1 MTPAQLKNALELKF
15 NVLCFVDLAD
25 INQSLSTVYKIFN
38 DHRREVFD
46 SADRLVFYSNHTP
59 SNELIDHICQAAD
72 TIDIGR
78 FFIMICCPTPLLTSE
93 NNIEYFKVK
102 VTSQSLLADN
112 ITNSNSMCLLP
123 WMHLAIMN
131 RGDVKP
137 CCVSNEIIGNVSDQP
152 LTDIFNNTQMFTLRN
167 ALSTGKK
174 PAGCSHCWD
183 LESQNIES
191 NRQWN
196 LTHYKKQLY
205 SEWIDNPSIRSI
217 DFRPSNVC
225 NFKCRICNPAAS
237 SLLAA
242 EQLSLT
248 KNIGKISI
256 LKNLDLKGKWYDED
270 EKFINQILN
279 LLPNLENIDFYGGEP
294 FLLKQLPI
302 ILKKAVDTDESSHI
316 RLHFNTNGSIFPDKL
331 IPYFQKFKQIDI
343 SVSIDNIKDRF
354 EFERGG
360 VWDEIESNIE
370 LFKKEPTVKFNIS
383 IMPTVNIQN
392 VLYLDQLIAWADKN
406 EHRIIFNY
414 LDGPLYMNIN
424 HMTVAAKELVI
435 NKYQNHA
442 HPELRNISNR
452 VQGSTGSDG
461 TKFINY
467 MQKLDSHRKEN
478 FLNSHYEIAIAMG
491 YSV

>member
-1 MTPAQLKNALELKF
+1 M
-15 NVLCFVDLAD
+15 
-25 INQSLSTVYKIFN
+25 
-38 DHRREVFD
+38 
-46 SADRLVFYSNHTP
+46 
-59 SNELIDHICQAAD
+59 
-72 TIDIGR
+72 
-78 FFIMICCPTPLLTSE
+78 
-93 NNIEYFKVK
+93 
-102 VTSQSLLADN
+102 
-112 ITNSNSMCLLP
+112 
-123 WMHLAIMN
+123 
-131 RGDVKP
+131 
-137 CCVSNEIIGNVSDQP
+137 
-152 LTDIFNNTQMFTLRN
+152 
-167 ALSTGKK
+167 
-174 PAGCSHCWD
+174 
-183 LESQNIES
+183 
-191 NRQWN
+191 
-196 LTHYKKQLY
+196 
-205 SEWIDNPSIRSI
+205 
-217 DFRPSNVC
+217 
-225 NFKCRICNPAAS
+225 
-237 SLLAA
+237 
-242 EQLSLT
+242 
-248 KNIGKISI
+248 
-256 LKNLDLKGKWYDED
+256 
-270 EKFINQILN
+270 
-279 LLPNLENIDFYGGEP
+279 ENIDFYGGEP

-343 SVSIDNIKDRF
+343 SVSIVNIKDRF